1 MAMWSAV
8 GFCHRLLRERL
19 RPGDWAVDA
28 TAGNGHDT
36 LLLTQ
41 LTGPDG
47 KVYAFDIQAE
57 AIAATAR
64 LLADSGIPP
73 TTFTLITA
81 SHENMSAHL
90 PAGAHGQLAALLFN
104 LGYLPGGDK
113 SVITHPASTLSGLRD
128 ALLLLRPGGLLLLVL
143 YPGHPGGALEAEAV
157 RAEVSGLSPR
167 LWQITEHRALNT
179 AKPAP
184 FVIVVEKL
192 AETCLATSG
201 R

>member
-1 MAMWSAV
+1 MWSAV

-36 LLLTQ
+36 LFLAKI
-41 LTGPDG
+41 TGPDG
-47 KVYAFDIQAE
+47 QVFAFDIQAG
-57 AIAATAR
+57 AITATAR
-64 LLADSGIPP
+64 LLAESSIPP
-73 TTFTLITA
+73 SAVNLITA
-81 SHENMSAHL
+81 SHENLSAHL
-90 PAGAHGQLAALLFN
+90 PAGARGQLAAVIFN

-128 ALLLLRPGGLLLLVL
+128 ALWLLRPGGLLLLVL
-143 YPGHPGGALEAEAV
+143 YPGHPGGAAEAEAV
-157 RAEVSGLSPR
+157 RTEVSGLPPR
-167 LWQITEHRALNT
+167 LWQVTEHRALNT

-192 AETCLATSG
+192 AET
-201 R
+201 